1 MSDKVYPVQITYK
14 SRTWDYTD
22 AQATGLRACSDLVSA
37 EVDTRVESD
46 EDNMEPICIPIADG
60 DYTEDHVNDC
70 LEYYSKNEWKP
81 AMYGKVVSNTVA
93 DIVQDQA
100 GQDLCTKYGVEE
112 MNNLYKVAT
121 YLQMK
126 NLQNLALIRLGV
138 EVYCRPDDLNA
149 FNVLQTK
156 NHNQGTEAQTNQ
168 NNLVIAF
175 KEHVP
180 QDQDAKQNE
189 NNDLLNKRERKSN
202 VSVMSDFSQTKKKKA
217 KVTDAAMGDPKKTG
231 CCCN

>member
-1 MSDKVYPVQITYK
+1 MKKKENENIQQNKNYLLTKKKKMSDKVYPVQITYK

-149 FNVLQTK
+149 FNELQTK
-156 NHNQGTEAQTNQ
+156 LSIQEAFNLDMQ
-168 NNLVIAF
+168 NVMLKKYAF
-175 KEHVP
+175 I
-180 QDQDAKQNE
+180 
-189 NNDLLNKRERKSN
+189 KSE
-202 VSVMSDFSQTKKKKA
+202 
-217 KVTDAAMGDPKKTG
+217 
-231 CCCN
+231 

>member
-149 FNVLQTK
+149 FNVLQ
-156 NHNQGTEAQTNQ
+156 
-168 NNLVIAF
+168 
-175 KEHVP
+175 
-180 QDQDAKQNE
+180 
-189 NNDLLNKRERKSN
+189 NKL
-202 VSVMSDFSQTKKKKA
+202 DI
-217 KVTDAAMGDPKKTG
+217 TDAFNLDMQNDMLKKYAFIKSE
-231 CCCN
+231 